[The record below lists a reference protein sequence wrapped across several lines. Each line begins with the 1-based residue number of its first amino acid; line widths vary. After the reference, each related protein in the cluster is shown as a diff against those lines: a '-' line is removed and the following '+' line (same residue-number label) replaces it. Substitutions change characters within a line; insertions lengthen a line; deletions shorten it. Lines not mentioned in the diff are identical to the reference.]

1 MNIIKKIVVIIELI
15 IILGVLTFITKASSK
30 DSLFCIYLD
39 PGHGGFD
46 GGTTCNNKEIIE
58 KDLTLEVSL
67 TLASRLRSSG
77 YIVKL
82 TREKDEALNSSK
94 KEDIYKRVDLINKSN
109 ANLYISIH
117 ANSYPNTVVHGAQ
130 VFYNH
135 TNNQNKLLAE
145 SIMKNLKI
153 IDKTNKR
160 QIHVISDKYLTDHV
174 VIPGCLVEIGFLSN
188 PYDLANLRD
197 KTYLNN
203 LCEMIYLGI
212 VEYLDYIK

>member
-1 MNIIKKIVVIIELI
+1 MNVIKKIVIIIEFI
-15 IILGVLTFITKASSK
+15 IILGLSTFITKAHSK
-30 DSLFCIYLD
+30 DNSFYIYLD

-46 GGTTCNNKEIIE
+46 GGTTCNNKVIIE

-67 TLASRLRSSG
+67 ALASRLRSSG

-82 TREKDEALNSSK
+82 TREKDVALHSSK

-109 ANLYISIH
+109 ATLYISIH
-117 ANSYPNTVVHGAQ
+117 ANSYPSAIVHGAQ
-130 VFYNH
+130 VFYNQ

-145 SIMKNLKI
+145 CIMKNIKI
-153 IDKTNKR
+153 IDKTNTR
-160 QIHVISDKYLTDHV
+160 QIHSITDKYLTDHV
-174 VIPGCLVEIGFLSN
+174 IVPGCLVEIGFLSN
-188 PYDLANLRD
+188 QYDLANLQD